1 MWGPFARW
9 ISTEHPEDVL
19 VMYQDSSQGNSQETD
34 EALQLWEQRT
44 EEFVQA
50 VLTGPETYA
59 ADVAAICV
67 TQAAQLAEL
76 TVPADGAL
84 DQVAAWNTALAAAL
98 DEAHGQLTDLVKP
111 PRADTM
117 AYTSFY
123 GRLARLVRIAE
134 ESAAA
139 ATAGDSA
146 RLAELNTEYAEIR
159 QAMSDAQ
166 AGAGLE
172 ECVASLPG

>member
-1 MWGPFARW
+1 
-9 ISTEHPEDVL
+9 
-19 VMYQDSSQGNSQETD
+19 MYQDSSQGNSQETD

-50 VLTGPETYA
+50 VLTGPENYA

-98 DEAHGQLTDLVKP
+98 DGPTG
-111 PRADTM
+111 
-117 AYTSFY
+117 S
-123 GRLARLVRIAE
+123 
-134 ESAAA
+134 
-139 ATAGDSA
+139 
-146 RLAELNTEYAEIR
+146 
-159 QAMSDAQ
+159 
-166 AGAGLE
+166 
-172 ECVASLPG
+172 